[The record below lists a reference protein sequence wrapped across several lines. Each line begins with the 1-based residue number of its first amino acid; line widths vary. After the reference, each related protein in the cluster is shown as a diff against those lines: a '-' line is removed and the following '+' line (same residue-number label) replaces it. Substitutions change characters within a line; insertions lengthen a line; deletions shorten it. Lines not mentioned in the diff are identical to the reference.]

1 MRSSKDIRDSILKY
15 LNSDIDWDQ
24 NCFTS
29 EDRENID
36 SIFIFVVKDLS
47 LPKKDFKKLRS
58 KICYNLC
65 ILQKNNQIMRV
76 RQGTYRKIK

>member
-1 MRSSKDIRDSILKY
+1 VRSSKDIRESILKY
-15 LNSDIDWDQ
+15 LNSDIDWDL

-29 EDRENID
+29 KDKGNID
-36 SIFIFVVKDLS
+36 SIFVFVVKDLN
-47 LPKKDFKKLRS
+47 LPKKDLKKLRY

-65 ILQKNNQIMRV
+65 ILQKNNKIMRV

>member
-1 MRSSKDIRDSILKY
+1 MRSSKDIRESILKY
-15 LNSDIDWDQ
+15 LNSDIDWNQ

-29 EDRENID
+29 EDKGNID
-36 SIFIFVVKDLS
+36 SILGFVVENLKV
-47 LPKKDFKKLRS
+47 PKKDLKKLRLRIS
-58 KICYNLC
+58 YNLC

>member
-15 LNSDIDWDQ
+15 LNSDIDWDL

-29 EDRENID
+29 EDRGNID
-36 SIFIFVVKDLS
+36 SILVFLAEDLKV
-47 LPKKDFKKLRS
+47 PKKDLKNLRP
-58 KICYNLC
+58 KISYNLC

-76 RQGTYRKIK
+76 RQGIYRKLK